1 MAGLKVGSLDIQFGP
16 GFDSVKAN
24 QLVQSLQQTI
34 SAVNTLAH
42 DFSSLPT
49 LPAGVAKHE
58 LADETGL
65 GPVHTVAGLQ
75 AGQVLVATSPT
86 AAHFAA
92 LAFGQI
98 AQTDPNTFA
107 AAVNGEVIQF
117 VNGYWSAVPP
127 LAGLGLANPG
137 SDSLVMWDTLAN
149 AGAGG
154 LTWIE
159 AGPGIHLAS
168 GSISATTPV
177 SGDTPLT
184 WLSL

>member
-24 QLVQSLQQTI
+24 QLVQSLQQVI
-34 SAVNTLAH
+34 AAVNKLAN
-42 DFSSLPT
+42 PT
-49 LPAGVAKHE
+49 VAPVTPTIAVHE
-58 LADETGL
+58 LADTSGL
-65 GPVHTVAGLQ
+65 GPDHTVAGLQ
-75 AGQVLVATSPT
+75 AGQVLVAKTPT
-86 AAHFAA
+86 TAHFAFLP
-92 LAFGQI
+92 LAQLAGV
-98 AQTDPNTFA
+98 DPGTFA
-107 AAVNGEVIQF
+107 APVNGEVIQF